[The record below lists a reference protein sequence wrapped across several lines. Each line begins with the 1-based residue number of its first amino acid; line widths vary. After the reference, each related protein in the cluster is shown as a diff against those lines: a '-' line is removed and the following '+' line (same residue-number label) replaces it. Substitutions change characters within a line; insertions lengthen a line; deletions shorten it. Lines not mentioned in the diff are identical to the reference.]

1 MPRARAAA
9 GFTLLEALVTL
20 VVVSLIITL
29 LMQALSQS
37 LDLRARL
44 LRHEGQTRVAGLQE
58 QWFRDTVG
66 SAMPDLADALGAM
79 KGNRDG
85 FELVTPQP
93 LAGPGLERVRW
104 QLQPVDGGWSLHYA
118 DSRLGEIEVLHG
130 PLDDAV
136 FEYLDGQGE
145 WVAEWNPPV
154 DAMEVLPRM
163 VRLRAVTSEGEL
175 LWLVPLAADPL
186 MPVMLRPQGGDRG
199 L

>member
-1 MPRARAAA
+1 MRRARAAA

-44 LRHEGQTRVAGLQE
+44 LRHEDQTRVAGLQA

-66 SAMPDLADALGAM
+66 SALPDLADALGAM

-93 LAGPGLERVRW
+93 LAGPGLERIRW
-104 QLQPVDGGWSLHYA
+104 QLQPVDGGW
-118 DSRLGEIEVLHG
+118 
-130 PLDDAV
+130 
-136 FEYLDGQGE
+136 
-145 WVAEWNPPV
+145 
-154 DAMEVLPRM
+154 AML
-163 VRLRAVTSEGEL
+163 
-175 LWLVPLAADPL
+175 
-186 MPVMLRPQGGDRG
+186 
-199 L
+199 